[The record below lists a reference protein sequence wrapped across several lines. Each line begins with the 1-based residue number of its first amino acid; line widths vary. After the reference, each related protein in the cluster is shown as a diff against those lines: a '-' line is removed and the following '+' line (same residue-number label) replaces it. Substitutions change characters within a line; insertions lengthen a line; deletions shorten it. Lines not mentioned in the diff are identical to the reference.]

1 MNKLRFD
8 RTDYSDCCEEQGTA
22 SGLLEVGDLSCRE
35 IKPNKAIISIF
46 SHHGDSQSGRKR
58 SAQAAIGQAP
68 CKPSRLSGLSPR
80 NVRVES
86 ASIHLNEPTLVGATG
101 RSLPCPNPDV
111 ALLGYSSAKLGRGA
125 EIEVSSAPKSRIA
138 ELHMGPGRA
147 RRDRRSRG
155 TRAVSIRCCAAGPEP
170 YRQPGASCQPPGS
183 LSTSDSKF
191 PRDPFAATSSAM
203 LSSPRRPSRTIRIFS
218 SAE

>member
-1 MNKLRFD
+1 M
-8 RTDYSDCCEEQGTA
+8 
-22 SGLLEVGDLSCRE
+22 GDLSCRE

-111 ALLGYSSAKLGRGA
+111 ALLGYSSAKPGRGA

-138 ELHMGPGRA
+138 ELHMAPRPSSKRSAIPRHASSQYTPLRCWCRCGDGPPRSSRLPLQIIEEQRERMLRSSERAEKPAENQLKAARTGFRLRTERYCDRSGRA
-147 RRDRRSRG
+147 
-155 TRAVSIRCCAAGPEP
+155 
-170 YRQPGASCQPPGS
+170 
-183 LSTSDSKF
+183 
-191 PRDPFAATSSAM
+191 
-203 LSSPRRPSRTIRIFS
+203 
-218 SAE
+218 

>member
-1 MNKLRFD
+1 M
-8 RTDYSDCCEEQGTA
+8 
-22 SGLLEVGDLSCRE
+22 GDLSCRE

-111 ALLGYSSAKLGRGA
+111 ALLGYSSAKPGRGA

-138 ELHMGPGRA
+138 ELHMAPRPSSKRSAIPRHASSQYTPLRCWCRCGDGPPRSSRFWCQCTSGWVIKSSSRSSVAARA
-147 RRDRRSRG
+147 IADHRG
-155 TRAVSIRCCAAGPEP
+155 TARADAPVERTRGKTSGKSIESG
-170 YRQPGASCQPPGS
+170 
-183 LSTSDSKF
+183 
-191 PRDPFAATSSAM
+191 
-203 LSSPRRPSRTIRIFS
+203 
-218 SAE
+218 